1 MKDVYHSEN
10 IHRLV
15 LKLSGEVLSGNKRH
29 IYDETLI
36 DSLTDAII
44 SVHKQNYELGIV
56 LGGGN
61 IFRGGNW
68 QNKSLNRVVLDSV
81 GMLATI
87 QNSLYVAEILVSKGI
102 ECAVFSS
109 LAVDKV
115 VDRYSPQLAT
125 SAMEE
130 GKICFLSGGTG
141 NPYFTTDT
149 AAVLRAVE
157 LKADIVFKATNVDGL
172 YSADP
177 KKDVNACLIKSAS
190 FEECLQNRLGV
201 MDLTAF
207 SLAMDNNMPIKIFNI
222 STPERLIDA
231 LINADIGTYIHP

>member
-1 MKDVYHSEN
+1 MKNIYQSEN

-15 LKLSGEVLSGNKRH
+15 LKLSGEVLSGNKKN

-44 SVHKQNYELGIV
+44 SVHKRNYELGIV

-68 QNKSLNRVVLDSV
+68 HNKSLNRVVLDSV

-87 QNSLYVAEILVSKGI
+87 QNSLYVAQILVSKGI
-102 ECAVFSS
+102 DCAVFSS

-125 SAMEE
+125 AALEE

-177 KKDVNACLIKSAS
+177 KKDLNARLIKSAS